1 MIYKN
6 NLTLELT
13 YLSEPCISEQW
24 RSALSSYSFINRQI
38 VASIIKL
45 VNPDRTVLQDDV
57 KEINTPQILI
67 CSLVTWLFK

>member
-13 YLSEPCISEQW
+13 YLW

-38 VASIIKL
+38 VASVIKL

-67 CSLVTWLFK
+67 CSLLTWLFK